1 MQTQVSSDSDFVF
14 VLNIPENTEEVS
26 TETIDEMTD
35 LKNALQS
42 VSTENAME
50 MLQYLTPMEEKILLQ
65 LYATE
70 RK

>member
-1 MQTQVSSDSDFVF
+1 MF